1 VSTESMPKALYIN
14 NLTKE
19 TKMKQLIVIIMT
31 TFALTAFAAEPSTAP
46 SGTTTQAPAKNSK
59 MKLAKKKDHSKDKK
73 VKKDAT
79 KSPSK
84 PAK

>member
-1 VSTESMPKALYIN
+1 
-14 NLTKE
+14 
-19 TKMKQLIVIIMT
+19 MKQLIVII
-31 TFALTAFAAEPSTAP
+31 ASIISLTAFAAEQSTAP
-46 SGTTTQAPAKNSK
+46 AGTTTQAPAKDGK

>member
-1 VSTESMPKALYIN
+1 MPKALYIYH
-14 NLTKE
+14 LTKE
-19 TKMKQLIVIIMT
+19 TKMKQLIVIIASIV
-31 TFALTAFAAEPSTAP
+31 ALSAFAAEPSIAP
-46 SGTTTQAPAKNSK
+46 SGTTTQAPAKDGK

-84 PAK
+84 KSK

>member
-1 VSTESMPKALYIN
+1 MSTESMPKALYIYH
-14 NLTKE
+14 LTKE
-19 TKMKQLIVIIMT
+19 TKMKQLIVIIASIV
-31 TFALTAFAAEPSTAP
+31 ALSAFAAEPSIAP
-46 SGTTTQAPAKNSK
+46 SGTTTQAPAKDGK

-84 PAK
+84 KSK

>member
-1 VSTESMPKALYIN
+1 MPKALYIN
-14 NLTKE
+14 HLIKE
-19 TKMKQLIVIIMT
+19 TKMKQLIVII
-31 TFALTAFAAEPSTAP
+31 ASIISLTAFAAEQSTAP
-46 SGTTTQAPAKNSK
+46 SGTTTQAPAKDGK

>member
-1 VSTESMPKALYIN
+1 
-14 NLTKE
+14 
-19 TKMKQLIVIIMT
+19 MKQLIVII
-31 TFALTAFAAEPSTAP
+31 ASIISLTAFAAEQSTAS
-46 SGTTTQAPAKNSK
+46 SGTTTQVPAKDGK